1 MQIVNNENFNNNE
14 LYKLKSKILSQ
25 ASNIYH
31 EMILFE
37 EVKNKDNFFVLE
49 NEKVIAVVPLYF
61 EKILKT
67 RILVGSYLNLSI
79 PGPII
84 LENLNDKKFK
94 RLISLIL
101 EEIDLRSIKHG
112 IKNLKINFS
121 DTISHQVGSQKYFS
135 LLEKLSLYNFKNS
148 FSIGLRIDLKKSLKE
163 ILKNF
168 SKGHRSEIKKQSNQE
183 YSFLN
188 YHKKKIEY
196 EEFKSF
202 FYQSKRNNNDIKMLH
217 ELYKK
222 NKVYTVFL
230 KNEKED
236 IFCGLF
242 TIAGNTVEYFFSKS
256 SSNHHSLIVAAINFF
271 KKIKFLEFLNFGVV
285 NTLNSFELLSKKKNN
300 IALFKKGFG
309 GEKFKYMFFEKEY

>member
-112 IKNLKINFS
+112 IKNIKINFS
-121 DTISHQVGSQKYFS
+121 DTILHQVGSQKYFS

-188 YHKKKIEY
+188 YDKKKIEY

-230 KNEKED
+230 KSEKED
-236 IFCGLF
+236 LFCGLF

-256 SSNHHSLIVAAINFF
+256 SLNHHSLIVAAINFF

>member
-1 MQIVNNENFNNNE
+1 MQIVNKENFKDFE
-14 LYKLKSKILSQ
+14 LSKLKNKILSQ
-25 ASNIYH
+25 VSSIYH

-37 EVKNKDNFFVLE
+37 DAKNKDSFLVLE

-67 RILVGSYLNLSI
+67 QILVGSYLNLSI

-94 RLISLIL
+94 RLIGLIL

-121 DTISHQVGSQKYFS
+121 DTILHQVGSQKYFS
-135 LLEKLSLYNFKNS
+135 LLEKLSAHNFKNF
-148 FSIGLRIDLKKSLKE
+148 FSIGLRIDLKKNLKV

-168 SKGHRSEIKKQSNQE
+168 SKGHKSEIKKQFYQE
-183 YSFLN
+183 YYFLN
-188 YHKKKIEY
+188 YDKKKIEY
-196 EEFKSF
+196 KEFKSF
-202 FYQSKRNNNDIKMLH
+202 FDQSKRNNNDIKMLH
-217 ELYKK
+217 HLYKK
-222 NKVYTVFL
+222 NKIYTAFL
-230 KNEKED
+230 KSEKKNF
-236 IFCGLF
+236 FCGLF
-242 TIAGNTVEYFFSKS
+242 TMAGNTVEYFFSKP
-256 SSNHHSLIVAAINFF
+256 SSNHHSLIIAAITFF

-285 NTLNSFELLSKKKNN
+285 NTLDNFDLLSKKKNN

>member
-112 IKNLKINFS
+112 IKNIKINFS
-121 DTISHQVGSQKYFS
+121 DTILHQVGSQKYFS

-188 YHKKKIEY
+188 YDKKKIEY

-256 SSNHHSLIVAAINFF
+256 SLNHHSLIVAAINFF